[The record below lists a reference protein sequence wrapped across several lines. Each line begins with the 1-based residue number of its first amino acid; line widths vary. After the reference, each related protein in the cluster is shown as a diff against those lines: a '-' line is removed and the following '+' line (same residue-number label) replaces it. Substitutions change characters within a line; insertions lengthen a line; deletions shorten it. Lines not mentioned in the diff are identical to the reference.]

1 MRPTCKA
8 GLAAF
13 LLAVSTA
20 APGRAEIH
28 LQYGQLLNPF
38 SGAEASRPWSS
49 PCSKPRNGSS
59 ETASSSSTISTTAAD
74 DGFNDREFYAEW
86 YPTLSLGKLAG
97 RDFRLGPIADFSLV
111 AGFNASG
118 DGKVVKYLPGLRA
131 SWNLPGFLFLN
142 TDLTAYLDGNTGI
155 SGGGPPATGNS
166 FLFDVNW
173 VFPFEAGSQLFAI
186 AGHAE
191 YVGRQHRRAGRGG
204 QLVDSRPAAVHLGPG
219 QRGIRGSPHRILA
232 GIEYQYW
239 LQQAGNRPRR
249 EHGATAAGLAPL
261 KGAQAETAN
270 PGRNQNELRLT

>member
-1 MRPTCKA
+1 MKQACAA
-8 GLAAF
+8 GLAAL
-13 LLAVSTA
+13 LLAAWTA
-20 APGRAEIH
+20 APARAELH

-38 SGAEASRPWSS
+38 SGAEEQTLIFTLQQASGWKFGDSFFFIDFLDDS
-49 PCSKPRNGSS
+49 G
-59 ETASSSSTISTTAAD
+59 D

-111 AGFNASG
+111 AGFNATG

-166 FLFDVNW
+166 FLFDVSW

-191 YVGRQHRRAGRGG
+191 YTGG
-204 QLVDSRPAAVHLGPG
+204 TTDELGGDVSPWILAQPQFTWDLG
-219 QRGIRGSPHRILA
+219 NAIWGSPHRILA

-239 LQQAGNRPRR
+239 LNKLGTDLDESTAQLLLVWRP
-249 EHGATAAGLAPL
+249 
-261 KGAQAETAN
+261 
-270 PGRNQNELRLT
+270 

>member
-1 MRPTCKA
+1 MKQAGA
-8 GLAAF
+8 GLAA
-13 LLAVSTA
+13 LLLGVSTA
-20 APGRAEIH
+20 APSRAEFH
-28 LQYGQLLNPF
+28 LQYGKLLNPF
-38 SGAEASRPWSS
+38 SGAEEQTLVFTLQQASEWKFGDSFFFIDHLDDSR
-49 PCSKPRNGSS
+49 
-59 ETASSSSTISTTAAD
+59 D

-173 VFPFEAGSQLFAI
+173 VFSLRGGKPVVCHRRSCRV
-186 AGHAE
+186 HRR
-191 YVGRQHRRAGRGG
+191 YHRRAGRRC
-204 QLVDSRPAAVHLGPG
+204 QLLDSRPAAVHLGPG
-219 QRGIRGSPHRILA
+219 QRDMGITPPDPGGYRVSVLA
-232 GIEYQYW
+232 
-239 LQQAGNRPRR
+239 QQAGNRPRR

-261 KGAQAETAN
+261 KARAGGDSQPRGGIKMK
-270 PGRNQNELRLT
+270 PG